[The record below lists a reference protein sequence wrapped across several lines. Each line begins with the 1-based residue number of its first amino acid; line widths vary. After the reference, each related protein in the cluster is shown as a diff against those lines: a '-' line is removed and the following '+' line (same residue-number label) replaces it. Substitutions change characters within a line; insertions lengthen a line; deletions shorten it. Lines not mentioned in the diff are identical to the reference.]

1 MRTYKKRIIT
11 DVVSVGMLLLAV
23 GLILLMHRY
32 MGDVKSIYLPEAKTT
47 GMPFNIG
54 FRWSVILGMIG
65 VILIQVVMYVWTYC
79 NKNWKLFTWA
89 TGIWIY
95 SAIVFEYVSS
105 SSKLGFFFIL
115 RDNLQYSNPDIIY
128 SVWAKANMLV
138 YAILFVIGLIY
149 LSKQKNAVNMLNYI
163 MTITQEINNSKESR
177 LYLESAY
184 SSLINNSDPGL
195 IDTRTQERIT
205 NILDT
210 LEQYRMIAEKRER
223 LRYIYEQNRAQALRQ
238 AIPDPVGLLSAVSS
252 GNILKSAASV
262 IYMAVDAASSY
273 QNAVTQTDL
282 QYLQDGWQLEDE
294 EAQELH
300 NSRKSTFEYMVDMVR
315 ENSLPGEYA
324 LNENAVND
332 FVEWKDK
339 TNLTSK
345 IQWLES
351 NESTYEKFG
360 PFWLELAKSYY
371 KSEEYDKCLDAIKKY
386 EGISVKIFRKDY
398 DYAEALPM
406 AIVSAKEIRDKN
418 VYIQTAREY
427 SEVIL
432 SNADGENWALRY
444 FVAQIYLDLYKQTGS
459 KEYLQKAYDIAL
471 NNVNVLVESQK
482 ELNLAYLSDIQEVS
496 VNKEAEDEDREKK
509 EVKQY
514 NKLLKA
520 QRKVELPPV
529 DEALYLNCDLL
540 FALAEQLDISV
551 DEQKKIDAI
560 LHENGEPVFLTQA
573 LDEKFW
579 FESAYKK
586 LDVQNIDIDF
596 DGKTLKIP
604 AVCIA
609 DRSRITVSVD
619 GSSGNQTFQDWTVKK
634 VYRPKGADCSDFIV
648 IFTSETAKKYKYE
661 SGDKIAV
668 QITPV
673 AESADEILEYDYKA
687 TVIQKAFAFKTIS
700 FERAAK

>member
-1 MRTYKKRIIT
+1 MKKIKKALT
-11 DVVSVGMLLLAV
+11 MVMTASVALSAAECGKDVAKNNMTEEKTVETTVQESSSET
-23 GLILLMHRY
+23 IS
-32 MGDVKSIYLPEAKTT
+32 DDIKTT
-47 GMPFNIG
+47 ETAQYAME
-54 FRWSVILGMIG
+54 RSETESTKESES
-65 VILIQVVMYVWTYC
+65 IQDITETYEDMSE
-79 NKNWKLFTWA
+79 
-89 TGIWIY
+89 Y
-95 SAIVFEYVSS
+95 AIVEPETEGD
-105 SSKLGFFFIL
+105 LT
-115 RDNLQYSNPDIIY
+115 
-128 SVWAKANMLV
+128 
-138 YAILFVIGLIY
+138 
-149 LSKQKNAVNMLNYI
+149 SKQKNAVNMLNYI

-371 KSEEYDKCLDAIKKY
+371 ESEEYDKCLDAIKKY

-579 FESAYKK
+579 FESADKK

>member
-1 MRTYKKRIIT
+1 MSEY
-11 DVVSVGMLLLAV
+11 
-23 GLILLMHRY
+23 
-32 MGDVKSIYLPEAKTT
+32 
-47 GMPFNIG
+47 
-54 FRWSVILGMIG
+54 
-65 VILIQVVMYVWTYC
+65 
-79 NKNWKLFTWA
+79 
-89 TGIWIY
+89 
-95 SAIVFEYVSS
+95 AIVEPETEGD
-105 SSKLGFFFIL
+105 LT
-115 RDNLQYSNPDIIY
+115 
-128 SVWAKANMLV
+128 
-138 YAILFVIGLIY
+138 
-149 LSKQKNAVNMLNYI
+149 SKQKNAVNMLNYI

-184 SSLINNSDPGL
+184 SSLINNSDPRL

-540 FALAEQLDISV
+540 FALAEQLNISV

-579 FESAYKK
+579 FESADKK

>member
-1 MRTYKKRIIT
+1 
-11 DVVSVGMLLLAV
+11 
-23 GLILLMHRY
+23 
-32 MGDVKSIYLPEAKTT
+32 
-47 GMPFNIG
+47 
-54 FRWSVILGMIG
+54 
-65 VILIQVVMYVWTYC
+65 
-79 NKNWKLFTWA
+79 
-89 TGIWIY
+89 
-95 SAIVFEYVSS
+95 
-105 SSKLGFFFIL
+105 
-115 RDNLQYSNPDIIY
+115 
-128 SVWAKANMLV
+128 
-138 YAILFVIGLIY
+138 
-149 LSKQKNAVNMLNYI
+149 MLNYI

-324 LNENAVND
+324 LNENTVND
-332 FVEWKDK
+332 FVEWRDK

-371 KSEEYDKCLDAIKKY
+371 ESEEYDKCLDAIKKY

>member
-1 MRTYKKRIIT
+1 MSLKKIKKALT
-11 DVVSVGMLLLAV
+11 MVLTASVALSAAGCGKDVVKNNMTEEKTVETTVQESSSET
-23 GLILLMHRY
+23 IS
-32 MGDVKSIYLPEAKTT
+32 DDIKTT
-47 GMPFNIG
+47 ETAQYAME
-54 FRWSVILGMIG
+54 RSETESTKESES
-65 VILIQVVMYVWTYC
+65 IQDITETYEDMSE
-79 NKNWKLFTWA
+79 
-89 TGIWIY
+89 Y
-95 SAIVFEYVSS
+95 AIVEPETEGD
-105 SSKLGFFFIL
+105 LT
-115 RDNLQYSNPDIIY
+115 
-128 SVWAKANMLV
+128 
-138 YAILFVIGLIY
+138 
-149 LSKQKNAVNMLNYI
+149 SKQKNAVNMLNYI

-371 KSEEYDKCLDAIKKY
+371 ESEEYDKCLDAIKKY

-579 FESAYKK
+579 FESADKK

>member
-1 MRTYKKRIIT
+1 METTVQESSSETISDDI
-11 DVVSVGMLLLAV
+11 
-23 GLILLMHRY
+23 
-32 MGDVKSIYLPEAKTT
+32 KTT
-47 GMPFNIG
+47 ETAQYAME
-54 FRWSVILGMIG
+54 RSETESTKESES
-65 VILIQVVMYVWTYC
+65 IQDITETYEDMSE
-79 NKNWKLFTWA
+79 
-89 TGIWIY
+89 Y
-95 SAIVFEYVSS
+95 AIVEPETEGD
-105 SSKLGFFFIL
+105 LT
-115 RDNLQYSNPDIIY
+115 
-128 SVWAKANMLV
+128 
-138 YAILFVIGLIY
+138 
-149 LSKQKNAVNMLNYI
+149 SKQKNAVNMLNYI

-210 LEQYRMIAEKRER
+210 LEQYRMIAEKREK

-371 KSEEYDKCLDAIKKY
+371 ESEEYDKCLDAIKKY

-579 FESAYKK
+579 FESADKK

>member
-1 MRTYKKRIIT
+1 MTEEKTVETTVQESSSETISDDT
-11 DVVSVGMLLLAV
+11 
-23 GLILLMHRY
+23 
-32 MGDVKSIYLPEAKTT
+32 KTT
-47 GMPFNIG
+47 ETAQYAME
-54 FRWSVILGMIG
+54 RSETESTKESES
-65 VILIQVVMYVWTYC
+65 IQDITETYEDMSE
-79 NKNWKLFTWA
+79 
-89 TGIWIY
+89 Y
-95 SAIVFEYVSS
+95 AIVEPETEGD
-105 SSKLGFFFIL
+105 LT
-115 RDNLQYSNPDIIY
+115 
-128 SVWAKANMLV
+128 
-138 YAILFVIGLIY
+138 
-149 LSKQKNAVNMLNYI
+149 SKQKNAVNMLNYI

-371 KSEEYDKCLDAIKKY
+371 ESEEYDKCLDAIKKY

-579 FESAYKK
+579 FESADKK

>member
-1 MRTYKKRIIT
+1 MSLKKIKKALT
-11 DVVSVGMLLLAV
+11 MVMTASVALSAAECGKDVAKNNMTEEKTVETTVQESSSET
-23 GLILLMHRY
+23 IS
-32 MGDVKSIYLPEAKTT
+32 DDTKTT
-47 GMPFNIG
+47 ETAQYAME
-54 FRWSVILGMIG
+54 RSETESTKESES
-65 VILIQVVMYVWTYC
+65 IQDITETYEDMSE
-79 NKNWKLFTWA
+79 
-89 TGIWIY
+89 Y
-95 SAIVFEYVSS
+95 AIVEPETEGD
-105 SSKLGFFFIL
+105 LT
-115 RDNLQYSNPDIIY
+115 
-128 SVWAKANMLV
+128 
-138 YAILFVIGLIY
+138 
-149 LSKQKNAVNMLNYI
+149 SKQKNAVNMLNYI

-371 KSEEYDKCLDAIKKY
+371 ESEEYDKCLDAIKKY

-459 KEYLQKAYDIAL
+459 KEYLQKAYAIAL

-579 FESAYKK
+579 FESADKK

>member
-1 MRTYKKRIIT
+1 MKR
-11 DVVSVGMLLLAV
+11 LCW
-23 GLILLMHRY
+23 
-32 MGDVKSIYLPEAKTT
+32 KSIETFRKGHLEIQRGKMSLKKIKKALTMVLTASVALSAAGCGKDVAKNNMTEEKTVETTVQESSSETISDDTKTT
-47 GMPFNIG
+47 ETAQYAME
-54 FRWSVILGMIG
+54 RSETESTKESES
-65 VILIQVVMYVWTYC
+65 IQDITETYEDMSE
-79 NKNWKLFTWA
+79 
-89 TGIWIY
+89 Y
-95 SAIVFEYVSS
+95 AIVEPETEGD
-105 SSKLGFFFIL
+105 LT
-115 RDNLQYSNPDIIY
+115 
-128 SVWAKANMLV
+128 
-138 YAILFVIGLIY
+138 
-149 LSKQKNAVNMLNYI
+149 SKQKNAVNMLNYI

-262 IYMAVDAASSY
+262 IYMPVDATSSY

-315 ENSLPGEYA
+315 ENSLPGECA

-351 NESTYEKFG
+351 NESTYKKFG

-371 KSEEYDKCLDAIKKY
+371 ESEEYDKCLDAIKKY

-687 TVIQKAFAFKTIS
+687 TVIQKSFAFKTIS

>member
-1 MRTYKKRIIT
+1 MERSETESTKESESIQDITETYE
-11 DVVSVGMLLLAV
+11 DMSE
-23 GLILLMHRY
+23 Y
-32 MGDVKSIYLPEAKTT
+32 
-47 GMPFNIG
+47 
-54 FRWSVILGMIG
+54 
-65 VILIQVVMYVWTYC
+65 
-79 NKNWKLFTWA
+79 
-89 TGIWIY
+89 
-95 SAIVFEYVSS
+95 AIVEPETEGD
-105 SSKLGFFFIL
+105 LT
-115 RDNLQYSNPDIIY
+115 
-128 SVWAKANMLV
+128 
-138 YAILFVIGLIY
+138 
-149 LSKQKNAVNMLNYI
+149 SKQKNAVNMLNYI

-210 LEQYRMIAEKRER
+210 LEQYRMIAEKREK

-371 KSEEYDKCLDAIKKY
+371 ESEEYDKCLDAIKKY

-579 FESAYKK
+579 FESADKK

>member
-1 MRTYKKRIIT
+1 MSLKKIKKALT
-11 DVVSVGMLLLAV
+11 MVLTASVTLSAAGCGKDVAKNNMTEEKTVETTVQESSSET
-23 GLILLMHRY
+23 IS
-32 MGDVKSIYLPEAKTT
+32 DDTKTT
-47 GMPFNIG
+47 ETAQYAME
-54 FRWSVILGMIG
+54 RSETESTKESES
-65 VILIQVVMYVWTYC
+65 IQDITETYEDMSE
-79 NKNWKLFTWA
+79 
-89 TGIWIY
+89 Y
-95 SAIVFEYVSS
+95 AIVEPETEGD
-105 SSKLGFFFIL
+105 LT
-115 RDNLQYSNPDIIY
+115 
-128 SVWAKANMLV
+128 
-138 YAILFVIGLIY
+138 
-149 LSKQKNAVNMLNYI
+149 SKQKNAVNMLNYI

>member
-1 MRTYKKRIIT
+1 
-11 DVVSVGMLLLAV
+11 
-23 GLILLMHRY
+23 
-32 MGDVKSIYLPEAKTT
+32 MGSSETISDDTKTT
-47 GMPFNIG
+47 ETAQYAME
-54 FRWSVILGMIG
+54 RSETESTKESES
-65 VILIQVVMYVWTYC
+65 IQDITETYEDMSE
-79 NKNWKLFTWA
+79 
-89 TGIWIY
+89 Y
-95 SAIVFEYVSS
+95 AIVEPETEGD
-105 SSKLGFFFIL
+105 LT
-115 RDNLQYSNPDIIY
+115 
-128 SVWAKANMLV
+128 
-138 YAILFVIGLIY
+138 
-149 LSKQKNAVNMLNYI
+149 SKQKNAVNMLNYI

-262 IYMAVDAASSY
+262 IYMPVDATSSY

-315 ENSLPGEYA
+315 ENSLPGECA

-351 NESTYEKFG
+351 NESTYKKFG

-371 KSEEYDKCLDAIKKY
+371 ESEEYDKCLDAIKKY

>member
-1 MRTYKKRIIT
+1 MERSETESTKESESIQDITETYE
-11 DVVSVGMLLLAV
+11 DMSE
-23 GLILLMHRY
+23 Y
-32 MGDVKSIYLPEAKTT
+32 
-47 GMPFNIG
+47 
-54 FRWSVILGMIG
+54 
-65 VILIQVVMYVWTYC
+65 
-79 NKNWKLFTWA
+79 
-89 TGIWIY
+89 
-95 SAIVFEYVSS
+95 AIVEPETEGD
-105 SSKLGFFFIL
+105 LT
-115 RDNLQYSNPDIIY
+115 
-128 SVWAKANMLV
+128 
-138 YAILFVIGLIY
+138 
-149 LSKQKNAVNMLNYI
+149 SKQKNAVNMLNYI

-262 IYMAVDAASSY
+262 IYMPVDATSSY

-315 ENSLPGEYA
+315 ENSLPGECA

-351 NESTYEKFG
+351 NESTYKKFG

-371 KSEEYDKCLDAIKKY
+371 ESEEYDKCLDAIKKY

>member
-1 MRTYKKRIIT
+1 VETTVQESSSETISDDI
-11 DVVSVGMLLLAV
+11 
-23 GLILLMHRY
+23 
-32 MGDVKSIYLPEAKTT
+32 KTT
-47 GMPFNIG
+47 ETAQYAME
-54 FRWSVILGMIG
+54 RSETESTKESES
-65 VILIQVVMYVWTYC
+65 IQDITETYEDMSE
-79 NKNWKLFTWA
+79 
-89 TGIWIY
+89 Y
-95 SAIVFEYVSS
+95 AIVEPETEGD
-105 SSKLGFFFIL
+105 LT
-115 RDNLQYSNPDIIY
+115 
-128 SVWAKANMLV
+128 
-138 YAILFVIGLIY
+138 
-149 LSKQKNAVNMLNYI
+149 SKQKNAVNMLNYI

-210 LEQYRMIAEKRER
+210 LEQYRMIAEKREK

-371 KSEEYDKCLDAIKKY
+371 ESEEYDKCLDAIKKY

-579 FESAYKK
+579 FESADKK

>member
-1 MRTYKKRIIT
+1 MSLKKIKKALT
-11 DVVSVGMLLLAV
+11 MVLTASVALSVAGCGKDVAKNNMTEEKTVETTVQESSSET
-23 GLILLMHRY
+23 IS
-32 MGDVKSIYLPEAKTT
+32 DDIKTT
-47 GMPFNIG
+47 ETAQYAME
-54 FRWSVILGMIG
+54 RSETESTKESES
-65 VILIQVVMYVWTYC
+65 IQDITETYEDMSE
-79 NKNWKLFTWA
+79 
-89 TGIWIY
+89 Y
-95 SAIVFEYVSS
+95 AIVEPETEGD
-105 SSKLGFFFIL
+105 LT
-115 RDNLQYSNPDIIY
+115 
-128 SVWAKANMLV
+128 
-138 YAILFVIGLIY
+138 
-149 LSKQKNAVNMLNYI
+149 SKQKNAVNMLNYI

-371 KSEEYDKCLDAIKKY
+371 ESEEYDKCLDAIKKY

-482 ELNLAYLSDIQEVS
+482 ELNLAYLSDIQEVF

-579 FESAYKK
+579 FESADKK

>member
-1 MRTYKKRIIT
+1 MVRIQDITETYE
-11 DVVSVGMLLLAV
+11 DMSE
-23 GLILLMHRY
+23 Y
-32 MGDVKSIYLPEAKTT
+32 
-47 GMPFNIG
+47 
-54 FRWSVILGMIG
+54 
-65 VILIQVVMYVWTYC
+65 
-79 NKNWKLFTWA
+79 
-89 TGIWIY
+89 
-95 SAIVFEYVSS
+95 AIVEPETEGD
-105 SSKLGFFFIL
+105 LT
-115 RDNLQYSNPDIIY
+115 
-128 SVWAKANMLV
+128 
-138 YAILFVIGLIY
+138 
-149 LSKQKNAVNMLNYI
+149 SKQKNAVNMLNYI

-184 SSLINNSDPGL
+184 SSLINNSDLGL

>member
-1 MRTYKKRIIT
+1 MERSETESTKESESIQDITETYE
-11 DVVSVGMLLLAV
+11 DMSE
-23 GLILLMHRY
+23 Y
-32 MGDVKSIYLPEAKTT
+32 
-47 GMPFNIG
+47 
-54 FRWSVILGMIG
+54 
-65 VILIQVVMYVWTYC
+65 
-79 NKNWKLFTWA
+79 
-89 TGIWIY
+89 
-95 SAIVFEYVSS
+95 AIVEPETEGD
-105 SSKLGFFFIL
+105 LT
-115 RDNLQYSNPDIIY
+115 
-128 SVWAKANMLV
+128 
-138 YAILFVIGLIY
+138 
-149 LSKQKNAVNMLNYI
+149 SKQKNAVNMLNYI

-371 KSEEYDKCLDAIKKY
+371 ESEEYDKCLDAIKKY

>member
-1 MRTYKKRIIT
+1 MSEY
-11 DVVSVGMLLLAV
+11 
-23 GLILLMHRY
+23 
-32 MGDVKSIYLPEAKTT
+32 
-47 GMPFNIG
+47 
-54 FRWSVILGMIG
+54 
-65 VILIQVVMYVWTYC
+65 
-79 NKNWKLFTWA
+79 
-89 TGIWIY
+89 
-95 SAIVFEYVSS
+95 AIVEPETEGD
-105 SSKLGFFFIL
+105 LT
-115 RDNLQYSNPDIIY
+115 
-128 SVWAKANMLV
+128 
-138 YAILFVIGLIY
+138 
-149 LSKQKNAVNMLNYI
+149 SKQKNAVNMLNYI

-210 LEQYRMIAEKRER
+210 LEQYRMIAEKREK

-252 GNILKSAASV
+252 GNILKTASSV

-332 FVEWKDK
+332 FVEWKDT

-371 KSEEYDKCLDAIKKY
+371 ESEEYDKCLDAIKKY

-418 VYIQTAREY
+418 EYIQRARES

-459 KEYLQKAYDIAL
+459 KEYLQKAHDIAL

-579 FESAYKK
+579 FESADKK

>member
-1 MRTYKKRIIT
+1 MSLKKIKKALT
-11 DVVSVGMLLLAV
+11 MVLTASVALSAAGCGKDVVKNNMTEEKTVETTVQESSSET
-23 GLILLMHRY
+23 IS
-32 MGDVKSIYLPEAKTT
+32 DDTKTT
-47 GMPFNIG
+47 ETAQYAME
-54 FRWSVILGMIG
+54 RSETESTKESES
-65 VILIQVVMYVWTYC
+65 IQDITETYEDMSE
-79 NKNWKLFTWA
+79 
-89 TGIWIY
+89 Y
-95 SAIVFEYVSS
+95 AIVEPETEGD
-105 SSKLGFFFIL
+105 LT
-115 RDNLQYSNPDIIY
+115 
-128 SVWAKANMLV
+128 
-138 YAILFVIGLIY
+138 
-149 LSKQKNAVNMLNYI
+149 SKQKNAVNMLNYI

-262 IYMAVDAASSY
+262 IYMPVDAASSY

-579 FESAYKK
+579 FESADKK

>member
-1 MRTYKKRIIT
+1 MSLKKIKKALT
-11 DVVSVGMLLLAV
+11 MVLTASVALSAAGCGKGVAKNNMTEEKTV
-23 GLILLMHRY
+23 ETTVQESSSETIS
-32 MGDVKSIYLPEAKTT
+32 DDTKTT
-47 GMPFNIG
+47 ETAQYAME
-54 FRWSVILGMIG
+54 RSETESTKESES
-65 VILIQVVMYVWTYC
+65 IQDITETYEDMSE
-79 NKNWKLFTWA
+79 
-89 TGIWIY
+89 Y
-95 SAIVFEYVSS
+95 AIVEPETEGD
-105 SSKLGFFFIL
+105 LT
-115 RDNLQYSNPDIIY
+115 
-128 SVWAKANMLV
+128 
-138 YAILFVIGLIY
+138 
-149 LSKQKNAVNMLNYI
+149 SKQKNAVNMLNYI

-262 IYMAVDAASSY
+262 IYMPVDAASSY

-609 DRSRITVSVD
+609 DRLRITVSVD

-668 QITPV
+668 QVTPV

>member
-1 MRTYKKRIIT
+1 MPGGARSMKGEKQMIYKNITFKADPFSYNLEFDDRITLVGGDSGTGKTVLYEMLEDLRLT
-11 DVVSVGMLLLAV
+11 DEYKA
-23 GLILLMHRY
+23 I
-32 MGDVKSIYLPEAKTT
+32 
-47 GMPFNIG
+47 
-54 FRWSVILGMIG
+54 
-65 VILIQVVMYVWTYC
+65 
-79 NKNWKLFTWA
+79 KLF
-89 TGIWIY
+89 
-95 SAIVFEYVSS
+95 
-105 SSKLGFFFIL
+105 
-115 RDNLQYSNPDIIY
+115 N
-128 SVWAKANMLV
+128 
-138 YAILFVIGLIY
+138 
-149 LSKQKNAVNMLNYI
+149 
-163 MTITQEINNSKESR
+163 
-177 LYLESAY
+177 
-184 SSLINNSDPGL
+184 
-195 IDTRTQERIT
+195 
-205 NILDT
+205 
-210 LEQYRMIAEKRER
+210 
-223 LRYIYEQNRAQALRQ
+223 
-238 AIPDPVGLLSAVSS
+238 
-252 GNILKSAASV
+252 
-262 IYMAVDAASSY
+262 
-273 QNAVTQTDL
+273 
-282 QYLQDGWQLEDE
+282 
-294 EAQELH
+294 
-300 NSRKSTFEYMVDMVR
+300 
-315 ENSLPGEYA
+315 
-324 LNENAVND
+324 
-332 FVEWKDK
+332 
-339 TNLTSK
+339 
-345 IQWLES
+345 
-351 NESTYEKFG
+351 
-360 PFWLELAKSYY
+360 Y
-371 KSEEYDKCLDAIKKY
+371 KSDHFSESIEKCRD
-386 EGISVKIFRKDY
+386 
-398 DYAEALPM
+398 
-406 AIVSAKEIRDKN
+406 RDKN

>member
-1 MRTYKKRIIT
+1 
-11 DVVSVGMLLLAV
+11 
-23 GLILLMHRY
+23 
-32 MGDVKSIYLPEAKTT
+32 
-47 GMPFNIG
+47 
-54 FRWSVILGMIG
+54 
-65 VILIQVVMYVWTYC
+65 
-79 NKNWKLFTWA
+79 
-89 TGIWIY
+89 
-95 SAIVFEYVSS
+95 
-105 SSKLGFFFIL
+105 
-115 RDNLQYSNPDIIY
+115 
-128 SVWAKANMLV
+128 
-138 YAILFVIGLIY
+138 
-149 LSKQKNAVNMLNYI
+149 MLNYI

-262 IYMAVDAASSY
+262 IYMPVDAASSY

-371 KSEEYDKCLDAIKKY
+371 ESEEYDKCLDAIKKY

-444 FVAQIYLDLYKQTGS
+444 FVAQIYLDLHKQTGS

-579 FESAYKK
+579 FESADKK

>member
-1 MRTYKKRIIT
+1 MSLKKIKKALT
-11 DVVSVGMLLLAV
+11 MVLTASVALSAAGCGKDVSKNNMTEEKTVETTVQESSSET
-23 GLILLMHRY
+23 IS
-32 MGDVKSIYLPEAKTT
+32 DDTKTT
-47 GMPFNIG
+47 ETAQYAME
-54 FRWSVILGMIG
+54 RSETESTKESES
-65 VILIQVVMYVWTYC
+65 IQDITETYEDMSE
-79 NKNWKLFTWA
+79 
-89 TGIWIY
+89 Y
-95 SAIVFEYVSS
+95 AIVEPETEGD
-105 SSKLGFFFIL
+105 LT
-115 RDNLQYSNPDIIY
+115 
-128 SVWAKANMLV
+128 
-138 YAILFVIGLIY
+138 
-149 LSKQKNAVNMLNYI
+149 SKQKNAVNMLNYI

-262 IYMAVDAASSY
+262 IYMPVDATSSY

-371 KSEEYDKCLDAIKKY
+371 ESEEYDKCLDAIKKY

-579 FESAYKK
+579 FESADKK

>member
-1 MRTYKKRIIT
+1 MSLKKIKKALT
-11 DVVSVGMLLLAV
+11 MVLAASVALSAAGCGKDVAKNNMTEEKTVETTVQESSSET
-23 GLILLMHRY
+23 IS
-32 MGDVKSIYLPEAKTT
+32 DDTKTT
-47 GMPFNIG
+47 ETAQYAME
-54 FRWSVILGMIG
+54 RSETESTKESES
-65 VILIQVVMYVWTYC
+65 IQDITETYEDMSE
-79 NKNWKLFTWA
+79 
-89 TGIWIY
+89 Y
-95 SAIVFEYVSS
+95 AIVEPETEGD
-105 SSKLGFFFIL
+105 LT
-115 RDNLQYSNPDIIY
+115 
-128 SVWAKANMLV
+128 
-138 YAILFVIGLIY
+138 
-149 LSKQKNAVNMLNYI
+149 SKQKNAVNMLNYI

-262 IYMAVDAASSY
+262 IYMPVDAASSY

-609 DRSRITVSVD
+609 DRLRITVSVD

-668 QITPV
+668 QVTPV

>member
-1 MRTYKKRIIT
+1 MSLKKIKKALT
-11 DVVSVGMLLLAV
+11 MVMTASVALSAAECGKDV
-23 GLILLMHRY
+23 
-32 MGDVKSIYLPEAKTT
+32 AKNNMTEEKTVETT
-47 GMPFNIG
+47 
-54 FRWSVILGMIG
+54 V
-65 VILIQVVMYVWTYC
+65 Q
-79 NKNWKLFTWA
+79 
-89 TGIWIY
+89 
-95 SAIVFEYVSS
+95 ES
-105 SSKLGFFFIL
+105 SSKTIS
-115 RDNLQYSNPDIIY
+115 DDTKTTETAQYAMERSETESTKESESIQDITETY
-128 SVWAKANMLV
+128 EDMSE
-138 YAILFVIGLIY
+138 YAIVEPETEGDLT
-149 LSKQKNAVNMLNYI
+149 SKQKNAVNMLNYI

-371 KSEEYDKCLDAIKKY
+371 ESEEYDKCLDAIKKY

-579 FESAYKK
+579 FESADKK

>member
-1 MRTYKKRIIT
+1 MTEEKTVETTVQESSSETISDDT
-11 DVVSVGMLLLAV
+11 
-23 GLILLMHRY
+23 
-32 MGDVKSIYLPEAKTT
+32 KTT
-47 GMPFNIG
+47 ETAQYAME
-54 FRWSVILGMIG
+54 RSETESTKESES
-65 VILIQVVMYVWTYC
+65 IQDITETYEDMSE
-79 NKNWKLFTWA
+79 
-89 TGIWIY
+89 Y
-95 SAIVFEYVSS
+95 AIVEPETEGD
-105 SSKLGFFFIL
+105 LT
-115 RDNLQYSNPDIIY
+115 
-128 SVWAKANMLV
+128 
-138 YAILFVIGLIY
+138 
-149 LSKQKNAVNMLNYI
+149 SKQKNAVNMLNYI

-262 IYMAVDAASSY
+262 IYMPVDATSSY

-315 ENSLPGEYA
+315 ENSLPGECA

-351 NESTYEKFG
+351 NESTYKKFG

-371 KSEEYDKCLDAIKKY
+371 ESEEYDKCLDAIKKY

>member
-11 DVVSVGMLLLAV
+11 DVVRVGMLLLAV

-105 SSKLGFFFIL
+105 SSKLG
-115 RDNLQYSNPDIIY
+115 
-128 SVWAKANMLV
+128 
-138 YAILFVIGLIY
+138 
-149 LSKQKNAVNMLNYI
+149 
-163 MTITQEINNSKESR
+163 
-177 LYLESAY
+177 
-184 SSLINNSDPGL
+184 
-195 IDTRTQERIT
+195 
-205 NILDT
+205 
-210 LEQYRMIAEKRER
+210 

-529 DEALYLNCDLL
+529 DERKDT
-540 FALAEQLDISV
+540 
-551 DEQKKIDAI
+551 K
-560 LHENGEPVFLTQA
+560 
-573 LDEKFW
+573 
-579 FESAYKK
+579 
-586 LDVQNIDIDF
+586 
-596 DGKTLKIP
+596 
-604 AVCIA
+604 VC
-609 DRSRITVSVD
+609 
-619 GSSGNQTFQDWTVKK
+619 
-634 VYRPKGADCSDFIV
+634 YR
-648 IFTSETAKKYKYE
+648 
-661 SGDKIAV
+661 
-668 QITPV
+668 
-673 AESADEILEYDYKA
+673 
-687 TVIQKAFAFKTIS
+687 
-700 FERAAK
+700 

>member
-1 MRTYKKRIIT
+1 MTEEKTVETTVQESSSETISDDT
-11 DVVSVGMLLLAV
+11 
-23 GLILLMHRY
+23 
-32 MGDVKSIYLPEAKTT
+32 KTT
-47 GMPFNIG
+47 ETAQYAME
-54 FRWSVILGMIG
+54 RSETESTKESES
-65 VILIQVVMYVWTYC
+65 IQDITETYEDMSE
-79 NKNWKLFTWA
+79 
-89 TGIWIY
+89 Y
-95 SAIVFEYVSS
+95 AIVEPETEGD
-105 SSKLGFFFIL
+105 LT
-115 RDNLQYSNPDIIY
+115 
-128 SVWAKANMLV
+128 
-138 YAILFVIGLIY
+138 
-149 LSKQKNAVNMLNYI
+149 SKQKNAVNMLNYI

-262 IYMAVDAASSY
+262 IYMPVDATSSY

-371 KSEEYDKCLDAIKKY
+371 ESEEYDKCLDAIKKY

-579 FESAYKK
+579 FESADKK

>member
-1 MRTYKKRIIT
+1 MSLKKIKKALT
-11 DVVSVGMLLLAV
+11 MVLTASVASSAAGCGKDVAKNNMTEEKTVETTVQESSSET
-23 GLILLMHRY
+23 IS
-32 MGDVKSIYLPEAKTT
+32 DDTKTT
-47 GMPFNIG
+47 ETAQYAME
-54 FRWSVILGMIG
+54 RSETESTKESES
-65 VILIQVVMYVWTYC
+65 IQDITETYEDMSE
-79 NKNWKLFTWA
+79 
-89 TGIWIY
+89 Y
-95 SAIVFEYVSS
+95 AIVEPETEGD
-105 SSKLGFFFIL
+105 LT
-115 RDNLQYSNPDIIY
+115 
-128 SVWAKANMLV
+128 
-138 YAILFVIGLIY
+138 
-149 LSKQKNAVNMLNYI
+149 SKQKNAVNMLNYI

-371 KSEEYDKCLDAIKKY
+371 ESEEYDKCLDAIKKY

-579 FESAYKK
+579 FESADKK

>member
-1 MRTYKKRIIT
+1 MERSETESTKESESIQDITETYE
-11 DVVSVGMLLLAV
+11 DMSE
-23 GLILLMHRY
+23 Y
-32 MGDVKSIYLPEAKTT
+32 
-47 GMPFNIG
+47 
-54 FRWSVILGMIG
+54 
-65 VILIQVVMYVWTYC
+65 
-79 NKNWKLFTWA
+79 
-89 TGIWIY
+89 
-95 SAIVFEYVSS
+95 AIVEPETEGD
-105 SSKLGFFFIL
+105 LT
-115 RDNLQYSNPDIIY
+115 
-128 SVWAKANMLV
+128 
-138 YAILFVIGLIY
+138 
-149 LSKQKNAVNMLNYI
+149 SKQKNAVNMLNYI

>member
-1 MRTYKKRIIT
+1 MNIQDITETYE
-11 DVVSVGMLLLAV
+11 DMSE
-23 GLILLMHRY
+23 Y
-32 MGDVKSIYLPEAKTT
+32 
-47 GMPFNIG
+47 
-54 FRWSVILGMIG
+54 
-65 VILIQVVMYVWTYC
+65 
-79 NKNWKLFTWA
+79 
-89 TGIWIY
+89 
-95 SAIVFEYVSS
+95 AIVEPETEGD
-105 SSKLGFFFIL
+105 LT
-115 RDNLQYSNPDIIY
+115 
-128 SVWAKANMLV
+128 
-138 YAILFVIGLIY
+138 
-149 LSKQKNAVNMLNYI
+149 SKQKNAVNMLNYI

>member
-1 MRTYKKRIIT
+1 MSLKKIKKALT
-11 DVVSVGMLLLAV
+11 MVLTASVALSAAGCGKDVAKNNMTEEKTVETTVQESSSET
-23 GLILLMHRY
+23 IS
-32 MGDVKSIYLPEAKTT
+32 DDTKTT
-47 GMPFNIG
+47 ETAQYAME
-54 FRWSVILGMIG
+54 RSETESTKESES
-65 VILIQVVMYVWTYC
+65 IQDITETYEDMSE
-79 NKNWKLFTWA
+79 
-89 TGIWIY
+89 Y
-95 SAIVFEYVSS
+95 AIVEPETEGD
-105 SSKLGFFFIL
+105 LT
-115 RDNLQYSNPDIIY
+115 
-128 SVWAKANMLV
+128 
-138 YAILFVIGLIY
+138 
-149 LSKQKNAVNMLNYI
+149 SKQKNAVNMLNYI

-262 IYMAVDAASSY
+262 IYMPVDATSSY

-315 ENSLPGEYA
+315 ENSLPGECA

-351 NESTYEKFG
+351 NESTYKKFG

-371 KSEEYDKCLDAIKKY
+371 ESEEYDKCLDAIKKY

-579 FESAYKK
+579 FESADKK